1 MPLPRYLFKQSLTQH
16 GTQPIIEALPLVI
29 LALPPLPMN
38 LKDFKMTF
46 SKRYITPIKLKPS
59 DMKSTAGRIKL
70 AKYLKDFAHAEN
82 TILEYNKAVNGYE
95 KSSKVFDGYLEGFA
109 IEINNMLSFLAYDEK
124 ELYKYSDFKI
134 RTFDN
139 EKPVI

>member
-1 MPLPRYLFKQSLTQH
+1 
-16 GTQPIIEALPLVI
+16 
-29 LALPPLPMN
+29 
-38 LKDFKMTF
+38 
-46 SKRYITPIKLKPS
+46 
-59 DMKSTAGRIKL
+59 MKSTAGRIKL

-95 KSSKVFDGYLEGFA
+95 KSSKVFDGYLEGFT

-134 RTFDN
+134 RTFNN

>member
-59 DMKSTAGRIKL
+59 DMKSTTGRICRRL
-70 AKYLKDFAHAEN
+70 FY
-82 TILEYNKAVNGYE
+82 
-95 KSSKVFDGYLEGFA
+95 
-109 IEINNMLSFLAYDEK
+109 
-124 ELYKYSDFKI
+124 
-134 RTFDN
+134 
-139 EKPVI
+139 